1 MPPAECRRAL
11 EPPFELISNV
21 RLLAPAPG
29 MVIQHM
35 CIEPVF
41 IFFICK
47 TSDAPAATSDQ
58 KIRKKIK
65 NISVYCSILQ
75 YTAVYC
81 MYTAVYW
88 TLRAFLH
95 HIVFITRRAHK
106 IHADTLSQAK
116 PHDLRAGDLWLCA
129 LPGSS
134 SWCRGLG
141 PPPAPS
147 RPGLVR
153 GSRRQL

>member
-1 MPPAECRRAL
+1 
-11 EPPFELISNV
+11 
-21 RLLAPAPG
+21 

-41 IFFICK
+41 IFSICK
-47 TSDAPAATSDQ
+47 TSDAPAAASDKKNKKKNQ
-58 KIRKKIK
+58 KHF
-65 NISVYCSILQ
+65 SILQ

-81 MYTAVYW
+81 SILQYTAVYW

-106 IHADTLSQAK
+106 IHADTLAQAK
-116 PHDLRAGDLWLCA
+116 PHDLRAGDVWLCA

-134 SWCRGLG
+134 SCGAG
-141 PPPAPS
+141 A
-147 RPGLVR
+147 
-153 GSRRQL
+153 